1 MRLAIEQAGSVFT
14 GWIASCLSCLRPE
27 GDVQSSHYQRA
38 TKSNGMYSFPDR
50 IYHQQT
56 LMSCNP
62 GVEREMRIC
71 HTQPHLVPPMKLVV
85 YDNLPSPGPPPRTS
99 SFPPW
104 ITEGRSIASRASN
117 RASMSFKRQSTTPL
131 RISAPTDFRR
141 VETFQSFASSPA
153 EFQPLVLKIHTPG
166 NRLSDLPTFD
176 EFTSQEGRRRSLSW
190 PAKAVVS
197 PTDPSRI
204 PRVRSHHHSSSSF
217 QLARKPV
224 GSGSRRSSLS
234 NLEQLLDKQSP
245 IASPGMPHFS
255 ARTSTATGLSEA
267 MFLPTHSRLQEPSA
281 GYGSMPQRQRIDITP
296 PIAVPPKTPPKTPL
310 QDRPLPPLPTGNSP
324 SSTET
329 PTSNP
334 SSTPLSENDVQTQTP
349 NTTPSRSGRV
359 AQWLL
364 QTSSKASPPV
374 SWKLQASRS
383 RGGSA
388 SANAF
393 RIRSRTLSGSTAVS
407 SAPSTTT
414 TTSLGPRTPT
424 SRGTRDL
431 NLNQLSEKD
440 LEAFPSRALFS
451 HAPPALSSTNMS
463 IPDDR
468 SYPTIYEG
476 QQQQFAYSEL
486 EYYAGPNH
494 RQSTIGLAF

>member
-27 GDVQSSHYQRA
+27 GDIQGSHHQKA
-38 TKSNGMYSFPDR
+38 MKSN
-50 IYHQQT
+50 
-56 LMSCNP
+56 

-71 HTQPHLVPPMKLVV
+71 HSQPHLVPPMKLVV
-85 YDNLPSPGPPPRTS
+85 YDDLPSPGPPPRTS
-99 SFPPW
+99 SFPSW

-176 EFTSQEGRRRSLSW
+176 EFLPHEDRRRSLAW

-204 PRVRSHHHSSSSF
+204 SRTRSHHHSSSSF
-217 QLARKPV
+217 QLACKPV
-224 GSGSRRSSLS
+224 GSGSRRSSLA
-234 NLEQLLDKQSP
+234 NLEQLLDSQSP
-245 IASPGMPHFS
+245 ITSPGIPHFS

-267 MFLPTHSRLQEPSA
+267 LFSPTHSRLESSA
-281 GYGSMPQRQRIDITP
+281 GYGSMPQRQRSDIISS
-296 PIAVPPKTPPKTPL
+296 IAVPPRHLPKLPCRTGRYHLFLPTTPHRQREQLHPIPHPPPSPRTTSQPQPQTPPQPAPAASRNGSSKQATK
-310 QDRPLPPLPTGNSP
+310 PLPLSPGNP
-324 SSTET
+324 E
-329 PTSNP
+329 PKRAGA
-334 SSTPLSENDVQTQTP
+334 EAQAQAQTP
-349 NTTPSRSGRV
+349 
-359 AQWLL
+359 
-364 QTSSKASPPV
+364 
-374 SWKLQASRS
+374 
-383 RGGSA
+383 SA
-388 SANAF
+388 SAH
-393 RIRSRTLSGSTAVS
+393 
-407 SAPSTTT
+407 APSAAQR
-414 TTSLGPRTPT
+414 PTPP
-424 SRGTRDL
+424 SRGTQDRNPAL
-431 NLNQLSEKD
+431 PSEKD

-451 HAPPALSSTNMS
+451 HTPPALSSTTMS

-468 SYPTIYEG
+468 PYPTIYEG

-486 EYYAGPNH
+486 EYYSSPNH